1 MKNRL
6 VAIVLTVILVLN
18 NGAALAHPTHGSTA
32 PEVHTVHFG
41 VMEGDEQL
49 LPLERQG
56 TSLVGQ
62 GGDFVNAQGE
72 VNTRIEG
79 VYYQDST
86 LVSASR
92 GDTSFSLSPLMLE
105 EYFLATPEAYAD
117 SYPYAQPDSYDDAHP
132 LAYAYCIR
140 HAIADAGTDSHAVRL
155 ACSVRRAGAIRYGI
169 RDTVNSVSC
178 AGRSF
183 YAFRKS

>member
-18 NGAALAHPTHGSTA
+18 NGAALAHPTHGSTV
-32 PEVHTVHFG
+32 PEVHTVRFG

-49 LPLERQG
+49 LPLERRG

-79 VYYQDST
+79 VYYQNGT

-92 GDTSFSLSPLMLE
+92 GDTGFSLSPLMLE
-105 EYFLATPEAYAD
+105 EYFLE
-117 SYPYAQPDSYDDAHP
+117 
-132 LAYAYCIR
+132 
-140 HAIADAGTDSHAVRL
+140 HAI
-155 ACSVRRAGAIRYGI
+155 
-169 RDTVNSVSC
+169 
-178 AGRSF
+178 
-183 YAFRKS
+183 